1 MLYKLLLYGHIAA
14 GMLALLTGL
23 MALLA
28 RKFGTLHPRMGR
40 IYLLAVSIVV
50 VTAVSMS
57 LLKWNLFL
65 LTIGL
70 FTAYQLYAGKRSLVN
85 KSLHP
90 NQRDWFFWGMGLLN
104 GLIMVAQLQL
114 VLMVFGGI
122 QLLLVANDGFLFIKT
137 MRGKKLPAT
146 AWLQRH
152 LGNMLG
158 TFIAVIT
165 AALVVNGNGSWQLW
179 LFPTVILVPF
189 IIYWNLKVNQLTVS
203 RSKEK
208 NKTEVS
214 LTETSMHKALY
225 RAN

>member
-28 RKFGTLHPRMGR
+28 RKFGKLHPRMGR

-90 NQRDWFFWGMGLLN
+90 NQRDWLFWSMGLLN
-104 GLIMVAQLQL
+104 GLIMVTQLQL

-122 QLLLVANDGFLFIKT
+122 QLLLVANDGFLFIKK
-137 MRGKKLPAT
+137 MRGKNLPAT

-179 LFPTVILVPF
+179 LFPTVILVPL
-189 IIYWNLKVNQLTVS
+189 IIYWNLKVNQLKVS

-214 LTETSMHKALY
+214 LTETSMHKAL
-225 RAN
+225 